1 MVLYLHRRVGG
12 GGDDAGKL
20 CVVDLAGSERLKK
33 SGSVGLAQKEAV
45 CINRSLH
52 ALSQVVQALATKAAH
67 VPTRASKLR
76 KFLQA
81 FLWIATETA
90 APDLCRSLPALVTR
104 HP

>member
-1 MVLYLHRRVGG
+1 MLYLHRRVGG

-67 VPTRASKLR
+67 VPTRACGGMV
-76 KFLQA
+76 
-81 FLWIATETA
+81 
-90 APDLCRSLPALVTR
+90 DDALGKR
-104 HP
+104 GPWYQPR